1 MIHYFLLIGVID
13 EVILEAKL
21 VRDDAPPGEF
31 VKPADVIGGLK
42 GYHLDMQSHVP
53 LDQSKMCQLIAS
65 GDTQE
70 VQFDGFSVGSVL
82 VLRCAC
88 LCLSIVRMCC
98 CCVCA
103 RAHVCVHVGM
113 CVYLY

>member
-1 MIHYFLLIGVID
+1 MIGS
-13 EVILEAKL
+13 
-21 VRDDAPPGEF
+21 
-31 VKPADVIGGLK
+31 LK
-42 GYHLDMQSHVP
+42 GYHLDMQSHIP

-88 LCLSIVRMCC
+88 V
-98 CCVCA
+98 V
-103 RAHVCVHVGM
+103 M
-113 CVYLY
+113 CVYNNIIFPVSWITFCYRHPL

>member
-1 MIHYFLLIGVID
+1 M
-13 EVILEAKL
+13 EAKL
-21 VRDDAPPGEF
+21 VRDDTPPGEF

-42 GYHLDMQSHVP
+42 GYHLDMQSHIP

-82 VLRCAC
+82 VLRCVLVC
-88 LCLSIVRMCC
+88 LFVCFCLS
-98 CCVCA
+98 
-103 RAHVCVHVGM
+103 GM
-113 CVYLY
+113 CVCVRVCLFACLPVTVCLSPCHACMCACAYV